1 MSTKRLS
8 ENRKKL
14 LSNWSLLWKTAWR
27 KWGMPGKWRSSLNNS
42 KRNRDLQ
49 AERLAEANRGR
60 KYKDSKELSP
70 SCSQTAKSAPE
81 EAKAREIPTTNFNL
95 SSTRQK
101 PEFLHSSKNFMK
113 NQGRMPG
120 SWPCWGWKWLKS
132 RLLWMDFGRD
142 AEWFCLY
149 QTGKLNYKFI
159 AERRV

>member
-14 LSNWSLLWKTAWR
+14 LSNWSLLWKMVWR
-27 KWGMPGKWRSSLNNS
+27 RSGTPGKWRSSLNNS

-60 KYKDSKELSP
+60 KYKDSRELSP
-70 SCSQTAKSAPE
+70 SCNLTAKSAPE
-81 EAKAREIPTTNFNL
+81 EAKARETPTTNFNL
-95 SSTRQK
+95 SFTRQK
-101 PEFLHSSKNFMK
+101 QEFLHSNKNSMK

-132 RLLWMDFGRD
+132 KLLWTGLGRD
-142 AEWFCLY
+142 VDWFCSY
-149 QTGKLNYKFI
+149 QTGRI
-159 AERRV
+159 